1 MNALVNAAH
10 CAQSHAHSHI
20 LYTASSAMSS
30 VSVLEDRRKLA
41 EQTTS
46 VGKKREKKERNTGE
60 RRTLCSVRRSHVRSH
75 TPSERRLLPL
85 WRTDADC
92 QQLLIR
98 VKRGAQRSAQNTFA
112 LFPSHYAMLHAFSAR
127 NHAKSSACAGSV
139 PRGARATRLRNCFV
153 ATLK

>member
-1 MNALVNAAH
+1 MPHTVR
-10 CAQSHAHSHI
+10 SGMRI
-20 LYTASSAMSS
+20 LIYYTASIAMSS

-60 RRTLCSVRRSHVRSH
+60 RRTLCSERRSHVRSH
-75 TPSERRLLPL
+75 TPSERRLLPF
-85 WRTDADC
+85 WRTDAGC
-92 QQLLIR
+92 QQLQTP
-98 VKRGAQRSAQNTFA
+98 VKRGTQRSAQNTFA